1 MTAQMVDC
9 IGLIAQQEC
18 PRCRQGFCTETD
30 ERCRLIEQDERSF
43 QAGSLDCAYFADCVM
58 PADWTLTDLAAYA
71 LWYASG
77 AD

>member
-1 MTAQMVDC
+1 MTAQMEDC
-9 IGLIAQQEC
+9 IGLLAQQEC
-18 PRCRQGFCTETD
+18 PRCRQGFCAETD
-30 ERCRLIEQDERSF
+30 ERCRLMQEDERSF